1 MKRYSNPP
9 NLAVQRRK
17 IKKSVVEE
25 ITERVTNEIYTNM
38 NNPSRFLCEFDTV
51 DTIAMRNV
59 AEKRKLQEHLD
70 VLEKEL
76 HNNLVKMESEM
87 LSIRLENS
95 EVATRKKKA
104 KAPVDIKSASSP
116 SLNVQNGKSAPRLK
130 ANQVNS
136 EAKNESE
143 TSSRKGL
150 HNVSWPHAGINLP
163 KITTSTFLSARHDFS
178 FGKESPRL
186 HQETVLDRAR
196 SLETISELNQKQL
209 YAETNI
215 LTSFHRSRS
224 VNSDSG
230 RPPTPQVHSLSQL
243 TQAHAHDQHR
253 RGSWDSKN
261 KSKALLAP
269 LPYGYSPN
277 ARIQRVHSAPNIAD
291 IVALNQSLG
300 TMRPKMTQGDKQ
312 RPTGIPLISENGVQN
327 NAQSR
332 LERAIDFD
340 DIVKTRLGLF
350 KDGIPDE
357 NEMKKIRYLR
367 HKGETVDEQ
376 LESISSTFDKTL
388 S

>member
-1 MKRYSNPP
+1 M
-9 NLAVQRRK
+9 
-17 IKKSVVEE
+17 
-25 ITERVTNEIYTNM
+25 
-38 NNPSRFLCEFDTV
+38 
-51 DTIAMRNV
+51 
-59 AEKRKLQEHLD
+59 
-70 VLEKEL
+70 
-76 HNNLVKMESEM
+76 
-87 LSIRLENS
+87 
-95 EVATRKKKA
+95 
-104 KAPVDIKSASSP
+104 
-116 SLNVQNGKSAPRLK
+116 
-130 ANQVNS
+130 
-136 EAKNESE
+136 
-143 TSSRKGL
+143 
-150 HNVSWPHAGINLP
+150 
-163 KITTSTFLSARHDFS
+163 
-178 FGKESPRL
+178 
-186 HQETVLDRAR
+186 
-196 SLETISELNQKQL
+196 ETISELNQKQL

-277 ARIQRVHSAPNIAD
+277 ARIQRVHSAPDIAD